1 MNRFGIIFVINEA
14 IRKHMRTRKYLI
26 LLFLTVTA
34 AVACKKIEQL
44 PPEPRIEFRNFAVFD
59 TTDMLGNSCK
69 GGRLTFYF
77 EDGDGNL
84 GLPTPD
90 ETSSDTTN
98 LFLKLFRKVNG
109 IMTEVPDDDIL
120 KPSNYRIP
128 FMERTGQNK
137 ILKGTISIT
146 FLYLFYLPES
156 TDTLRYDFYIKDRSN
171 NLSNTESTCEFFL
184 SINNIYVKSD

>member
-1 MNRFGIIFVINEA
+1 
-14 IRKHMRTRKYLI
+14 MRTKKYII
-26 LLFLTVTA
+26 LFFMM
-34 AVACKKIEQL
+34 AVAAIACRKIEQL

-59 TTDMLGNSCK
+59 TTDILGNLCK

-90 ETSSDTTN
+90 GTEYDTTN
-98 LFLKLFRKVNG
+98 LFLKLFRKLDG

-120 KPSNYRIP
+120 KPSDYRIP
-128 FMERTGQNK
+128 YMERTGQNK

-156 TDTLRYDFYIKDRSN
+156 TDTVRYDFYLKDREN
-171 NLSNTESTCEFFL
+171 NMSNTESTSEIFL
-184 SINNIYVKSD
+184 SVNNIYEKTE